1 MADDEPK
8 RKRRQPVRWEARMA
22 RMEAQQ
28 TLIIALMRSHDA
40 NIGVM
45 DAKFEAKFNRE
56 FNRDG
61 RADGRNGS
69 AHR

>member
-1 MADDEPK
+1 MTTETQAQVEAQAAPSL
-8 RKRRQPVRWEARMA
+8 EARMA
-22 RMEAQQ
+22 GIEGQQ

-45 DAKFEAKFNRE
+45 DAKFEAKFNR
-56 FNRDG
+56 DG